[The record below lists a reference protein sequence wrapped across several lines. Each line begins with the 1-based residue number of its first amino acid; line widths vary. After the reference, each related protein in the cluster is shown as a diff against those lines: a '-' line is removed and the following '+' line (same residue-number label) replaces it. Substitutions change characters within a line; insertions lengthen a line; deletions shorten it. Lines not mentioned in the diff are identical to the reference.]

1 MFMHQCKSS
10 TASWYS
16 VLIFCRFFLILFAP
30 ARRVYSWS
38 ASDSAQSSG
47 DIPDPSCVEV
57 ERTSSIRSSR
67 SKVNF
72 VEGFAKRKEV
82 LKIVRVSSLSIV
94 ARRSKAYKENSV
106 NRSRAVARSRRTEK
120 RVRTTA
126 RDGRRRRQ
134 TRRPTRSSG
143 RVYAPRG

>member
-1 MFMHQCKSS
+1 MVQCFDLLS
-10 TASWYS
+10 
-16 VLIFCRFFLILFAP
+16 FFLGFV
-30 ARRVYSWS
+30 RSRSESVYSWS
-38 ASDSAQSSG
+38 ASDSAHSSV

-134 TRRPTRSSG
+134 TRRPTRSTG